1 MKEEVLMAA
10 IKSLPV
16 EMREG
21 LLTRYWQLIDELI
34 DEAVQFKDEEYEK

>member
-16 EMREG
+16 EMREV
-21 LLTRYWQLIDELI
+21 LLTRYWSCIDELI